1 MKELFDE
8 LSFSVSKKT
17 ALKYSTSF
25 SLGIKSLGAD
35 IRPAIYAIYGFVRL
49 ADEVVDSF
57 HGFDKEGL
65 LVRLRGEVRNAIDEK
80 ISLNPILN
88 SFQQAVN
95 QYDIEWEL
103 IDTFL
108 KSMEMDLYRTHYN
121 AEMYNEYIL
130 GSAEVVGLMCLKV
143 FVYGNEQEYGRL
155 KPYAMKLG
163 SAFQKVNFLR
173 DIKDDFEILGRTYF
187 PGVDL
192 RNFDSGVKIGI
203 ELEIENE
210 FREALAGIKMLP
222 VNAKFGVFLA
232 YTYYISLFRK
242 IQNTPASAIAKQR
255 IRINNGQKFS
265 LMLSSYFQCKLAMV

>member
-65 LVRLRGEVRNAIDEK
+65 LSRLRGEVRLAIDQK

-88 SFQQAVN
+88 SFQKAVN

-130 GSAEVVGLMCLKV
+130 GSAEVVGLMCLRV
-143 FVYGNEQEYGRL
+143 FVYGNEQEYVRL

-192 RNFDSGVKIGI
+192 RNFDSEAKNGI
-203 ELEIENE
+203 EQEIERE
-210 FREALAGIKMLP
+210 FSEALVGIKMLP
-222 VNAKFGVFLA
+222 SNAKFGVFLA

-242 IQNTPASAIAKQR
+242 IQNTPATAIAKQR

>member
-25 SLGIKSLGAD
+25 SLGIKSLGSD
-35 IRPAIYAIYGFVRL
+35 IRPAVYAIYGFVRL

-65 LVRLRGEVRNAIDEK
+65 LSRLRGEVRLAIDQK

-88 SFQQAVN
+88 SFQKAVN

-130 GSAEVVGLMCLKV
+130 GSAEVVGLMCLRV
-143 FVYGNEQEYGRL
+143 FVYGNEQEYVRL
-155 KPYAMKLG
+155 KPFAMKLG

-192 RNFDSGVKIGI
+192 RNFDSEAKNGI
-203 ELEIENE
+203 EQEIERE
-210 FREALAGIKMLP
+210 FSEALVGIKMLP
-222 VNAKFGVFLA
+222 SNAKFGVFLA

-242 IQNTPASAIAKQR
+242 IQNTPATAIAKQR
-255 IRINNGQKFS
+255 IRINNGRKFS

>member
-25 SLGIKSLGAD
+25 SLGIKSLGSD

-65 LVRLRGEVRNAIDEK
+65 LARLRGEVRLAIDQK

-88 SFQQAVN
+88 SFQKAVN

-130 GSAEVVGLMCLKV
+130 GSAEVVGLMCLRV
-143 FVYGNEQEYGRL
+143 FVYGNEQEYVRL

-192 RNFDSGVKIGI
+192 RNFDSEAKNGI
-203 ELEIENE
+203 EKEIERE
-210 FREALAGIKMLP
+210 FSEALVGIKMLP
-222 VNAKFGVFLA
+222 SNAKFGVFLA

-242 IQNTPASAIAKQR
+242 IQNTPATAIAKQR

>member
-25 SLGIKSLGAD
+25 SLGIKSLGSD

-65 LVRLRGEVRNAIDEK
+65 LVRLRGEVRDAIDEK

-88 SFQQAVN
+88 SFQMAVN

-192 RNFDSGVKIGI
+192 RNFDSGVKSGI

-232 YTYYISLFRK
+232 YTYYISLFKK

>member
-25 SLGIKSLGAD
+25 SLGIKSLGSD
-35 IRPAIYAIYGFVRL
+35 IRPAVYAIYGFVRL

-65 LVRLRGEVRNAIDEK
+65 LARLRGEVRLAIDQK

-88 SFQQAVN
+88 SFQKAVN

-130 GSAEVVGLMCLKV
+130 GSAEVVGLMCLRV
-143 FVYGNEQEYGRL
+143 FVYGNEQEYVRL

-192 RNFDSGVKIGI
+192 RNFDSEAKNGI
-203 ELEIENE
+203 EQEIGRE
-210 FREALAGIKMLP
+210 FSEALVGIKMLP
-222 VNAKFGVFLA
+222 SNAKFGVFLA

-242 IQNTPASAIAKQR
+242 IQNTPATAIAKQR

>member
-25 SLGIKSLGAD
+25 SLGIKSLGSD
-35 IRPAIYAIYGFVRL
+35 IRPAVYAIYGFVRL

-57 HGFDKEGL
+57 NGFDKEGL
-65 LVRLRGEVRNAIDEK
+65 LARLRGEVRLAIDQK

-88 SFQQAVN
+88 SFQKAVN

-130 GSAEVVGLMCLKV
+130 GSAEVVGLMCLRV
-143 FVYGNEQEYGRL
+143 FVYGNEQEYIRL

-192 RNFDSGVKIGI
+192 RNFDSEAKNGI
-203 ELEIENE
+203 EQEIERE
-210 FREALAGIKMLP
+210 FSEALVGIKMLP
-222 VNAKFGVFLA
+222 SNAKFGVFLA

-242 IQNTPASAIAKQR
+242 IQNTPATAIAKQR
-255 IRINNGQKFS
+255 IRINNGRKFS

>member
-25 SLGIKSLGAD
+25 SLGIKSLGSD
-35 IRPAIYAIYGFVRL
+35 IRPAVYAIYGFVRL

-65 LVRLRGEVRNAIDEK
+65 LARLRGEVRLAIDQK

-88 SFQQAVN
+88 SFQKAVN

-130 GSAEVVGLMCLKV
+130 GSAEVVGLMCLRV
-143 FVYGNEQEYGRL
+143 FVYGNEQEYVRL

-192 RNFDSGVKIGI
+192 RNFDSEAKNGI
-203 ELEIENE
+203 EQEIERE
-210 FREALAGIKMLP
+210 FSEALVGIKMLP
-222 VNAKFGVFLA
+222 SNAKFGVFLA

-242 IQNTPASAIAKQR
+242 IQNTPAAAIAKQR
-255 IRINNGQKFS
+255 IRINNGRKFS

>member
-192 RNFDSGVKIGI
+192 RNFDSGVKSGI
-203 ELEIENE
+203 ELEIQSE

-232 YTYYISLFRK
+232 YTYYISLFKK